1 MDPFFEVKAE
11 VTSSLTAASTLHS
24 SYARILRTLPQ
35 ALHLTSEEL
44 SWALAELKATLSG
57 LEVEVD
63 ELEEMVGLLTEDG
76 GGAAKRLGIS
86 TEEVRERE
94 TFVKKVRKDIK
105 VNWTW
110 SMDER

>member
-35 ALHLTSEEL
+35 LHSTSEEL

-105 VNWTW
+105 VN
-110 SMDER
+110 